1 MFAENR
7 FYGHAE
13 ILLAHCGLSAS
24 THIPVRLQHGWQPG
38 VGMRPRDM
46 AQPGPKIVWSSR
58 NLERAREAGHRGA
71 LAIGAPWL
79 YMPATP
85 DAGPEHPR
93 SVLVVPF
100 HGWERQALHGS
111 MSAYADALAQLERE
125 GFGPITVCLYWHEYE
140 QVELRELFERRG
152 CATTTMGH
160 RNDNPEFLRRQR
172 ELIRQH
178 AFVSSNRVSTATFYA
193 LAAGRPFF
201 LHGPPVGLSESEDP
215 TGEQFDGWQR
225 EQFPELCRDDDHEPD
240 IAKQRPI
247 GERELGAE
255 HLRSPEQLRDVLI
268 LGDEHRGARLR
279 LRVRRRAHDLA
290 AWLRADRA

>member
-7 FYGHAE
+7 HYGHAE
-13 ILLAHCGLSAS
+13 ILLAYCALPSS
-24 THIPVRLQHGWQPG
+24 TRIPVRLQHGWQPG
-38 VGMRPRDM
+38 IGMRPRDM

-58 NLERAREAGHRGA
+58 NLERAREAGYRGA
-71 LAIGAPWL
+71 VPIGAPWL

-100 HGWERQALHGS
+100 HGWEKQALHGS
-111 MSAYADALAQLERE
+111 MNAYADALARLERD

-172 ELIRQH
+172 QLIRQH

-201 LHGPPVGLSESEDP
+201 LHGPPVGLSESDDP
-215 TGEQFDGWQR
+215 TGEQFDRWQR
-225 EQFPELCRDDDHEPD
+225 DSFPELAREPS
-240 IAKQRPI
+240 IERQRSI
-247 GERELGAE
+247 GEHELGAE
-255 HLRSPEQLRDVLI
+255 HVRTPEQLRDLLL
-268 LGDEHRGARLR
+268 LGYEHRGARLR
-279 LRVRRRAHDLA
+279 LGVRRRAHDLA

>member
-7 FYGHAE
+7 HYGHAE
-13 ILLAHCGLSAS
+13 ILLSYCALPSS
-24 THIPVRLQHGWQPG
+24 TQIPVRLQHGWQPG
-38 VGMRPRDM
+38 IGMRPRDM

-58 NLERAREAGHRGA
+58 NLERAREAGYRGA
-71 LAIGAPWL
+71 VPIGAPWL

-100 HGWERQALHGS
+100 HGWEKQSLHGS
-111 MSAYADALAQLERE
+111 MNAYADALARLERE

-140 QVELRELFERRG
+140 QAELRELFERRG

-160 RNDNPEFLRRQR
+160 RNDNPEFLDRQR
-172 ELIRQH
+172 ELIRKH

-201 LHGPPVGLSESEDP
+201 LHGPPVGLSESDDP
-215 TGEQFDGWQR
+215 TGEQFDRWQR
-225 EQFPELCRDDDHEPD
+225 EEFPELCGEPS
-240 IAKQRPI
+240 IERQRSL
-247 GERELGAE
+247 GEHELGAE
-255 HLRSPEQLRDVLI
+255 HVRAPEQLRDLLL
-268 LGDEHRGARLR
+268 LGHEHRGARVR
-279 LRVRRRAHDLA
+279 LGFRRRAHDLA
-290 AWLRADRA
+290 VWLRADRA